1 MNPHSTAIQT
11 KSGTGAEALVA
22 IITSRKDAFAQVA
35 PKHFSVERLVKLA
48 HASLSRTPGLAQCTP
63 TSVLVQLM
71 RCAELGLEPNSPLGG
86 MHLVPFKNRRTNRM
100 ECQGIID
107 YRALVALAR
116 RSDQISAI
124 AARVVYSN
132 DRFTPREDENGVHF
146 EFVQAEGDAA
156 QLRAFVEAKLGEGLA
171 SGTVRLLVALLSSLY
186 VDLVERGIVAVNPAR
201 GLPRS
206 TMRLMRSSHDP
217 RTVPSLSWSKE
228 ADGHWIGVASNG
240 LVWSV
245 DKGARGWR
253 WSQGKRASGN
263 FDDVIA
269 AKEDAEDDARVRV
282 GGGK

>member
-1 MNPHSTAIQT
+1 MSPHPTAIQT

-124 AARVVYSN
+124 AAR
-132 DRFTPREDENGVHF
+132 
-146 EFVQAEGDAA
+146 AERLMEAA
-156 QLRAFVEAKLGEGLA
+156 DFDQRPAVEAEDAVAVPDDELGRKAVPVEDYQEQAAAPEGEGA
-171 SGTVRLLVALLSSLY
+171 
-186 VDLVERGIVAVNPAR
+186 
-201 GLPRS
+201 
-206 TMRLMRSSHDP
+206 
-217 RTVPSLSWSKE
+217 
-228 ADGHWIGVASNG
+228 
-240 LVWSV
+240 
-245 DKGARGWR
+245 
-253 WSQGKRASGN
+253 
-263 FDDVIA
+263 
-269 AKEDAEDDARVRV
+269 
-282 GGGK
+282 